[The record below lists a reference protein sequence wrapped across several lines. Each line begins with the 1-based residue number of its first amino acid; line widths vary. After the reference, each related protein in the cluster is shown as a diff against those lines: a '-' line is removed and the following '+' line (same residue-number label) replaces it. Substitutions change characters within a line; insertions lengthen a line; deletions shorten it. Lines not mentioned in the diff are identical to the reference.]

1 MVTIGKEFKN
11 ASVVLTGAAALLLC
25 IASALADYPS
35 LVPGLSFLAG
45 LCYPL
50 ICLWVGMLLREVFQN
65 PRWWILTIIGC
76 LAAFCLYMY
85 RHSYNWSE
93 TRGYL
98 FLMCIAAGYLFP
110 RGIREDVSAK
120 KNGVVY
126 LGLLMVAAFC
136 YTADVVVLE
145 RILVTPHAFG
155 SGHDDMARLTSSLLR
170 NSEPLLVIIVG
181 YFATM
186 FSFSGVGQRIGER
199 SWCRGIAAAAVGFI
213 FLMSIS
219 NLLRGISHYCWVA
232 AYCIMF
238 LVQPVTIYLFS
249 SLWRIIHKW
258 RRKALTK
265 STILNSSCVYEESRD
280 AEEVSSSSVMPGD
293 TIKEFNETIN
303 S

>member
-35 LVPGLSFLAG
+35 LVPGLSFLAD

-126 LGLLMVAAFC
+126 LGLLMVATFC
-136 YTADVVVLE
+136 FTADVVVLE

-155 SGHDDMARLTSSLLR
+155 SGHDDMSRLTSSLLR

-186 FSFSGVGQRIGER
+186 FSFSKMGQRLGE
-199 SWCRGIAAAAVGFI
+199 SPWCRGLAAAAVVI
-213 FLMSIS
+213 LFLWSLGNI
-219 NLLRGISHYCWVA
+219 LR
-232 AYCIMF
+232 
-238 LVQPVTIYLFS
+238 T
-249 SLWRIIHKW
+249 
-258 RRKALTK
+258 
-265 STILNSSCVYEESRD
+265 SR
-280 AEEVSSSSVMPGD
+280 
-293 TIKEFNETIN
+293 
-303 S
+303 